1 MTNSADLYLEICSL
15 AKTPQAYFFMKNR
28 KNFYLQIVTTIF
40 FELTT
45 AKNSPLIS
53 KFCASN
59 GINFVGKNFK
69 IDSVSEKFI
78 FSTSYDMH
86 CIIFGL
92 HLAISENLETAA
104 QFFEQCK
111 EKIFRGTFLTSE
123 DFLKLADCLKIIDSQ
138 LGKFFSAPET
148 IPPQKISD
156 EEEKI
161 FLQSLNNISENRK
174 NNDEKIID
182 EIKKIQLSMQAEAE
196 TIQKSLKQISDLR
209 DEIDFRGMDE
219 PIRQMIQLYYKLSEN
234 LKRHPQADEKKGY
247 DALIKRCNSFLKYIT
262 QSLAMLGVEIIND
275 TGKIFDPDKNKISDD
290 AENPLDATV
299 TKILKAGFIY
309 KGKVLEKAEV
319 EISKPEKI
327 SAANINYF
335 FGGKNFS

>member
-1 MTNSADLYLEICSL
+1 MVNSAALYSETCSQ
-15 AKTPQAYFFMKNR
+15 AKFQPAYFFLKNA
-28 KNFYLQIVTTIF
+28 KNFYLQIVTTTF

-59 GINFVGKNFK
+59 GINFVGKNFQ
-69 IDSVSEKFI
+69 IDSAAENFI

-86 CIIFGL
+86 GIIFGL
-92 HLAISENLETAA
+92 HLAISENLDTSA

-111 EKIFRGTFLTSE
+111 EKIFRGNFLTSE
-123 DFLKLADCLKIIDSQ
+123 DFLKLTDYLQMIDNQLEKFSSATKIIS
-138 LGKFFSAPET
+138 
-148 IPPQKISD
+148 PQKNLD
-156 EEEKI
+156 GEEKN
-161 FLQSLNNISENRK
+161 LQQVLNSIAQNRK
-174 NNDEKIID
+174 SDDEKIID
-182 EIKKIQLSMQAEAE
+182 EIKKIQLNMQAEVE
-196 TIQKSLKQISDLR
+196 TIQKSLKQISALR

-234 LKRHPQADEKKGY
+234 LKRHPQIDEKKGY
-247 DALIKRCNSFLKYIT
+247 DALIKRCNSFLKYLT

-290 AENPLDATV
+290 IENPLEATV

-309 KGKVLEKAEV
+309 KGKVIEKAEV
-319 EISKPEKI
+319 EV
-327 SAANINYF
+327 SAPVKTFSSTKNYF
-335 FGGKNFS
+335 FGG

>member
-1 MTNSADLYLEICSL
+1 MSNSAALYLETCNR
-15 AKTPQAYFFMKNR
+15 AKNSSAYFFWKDA

-53 KFCASN
+53 NFCASN

-69 IDSVSEKFI
+69 IDSSAEKFN
-78 FSTSYDMH
+78 FSTSYDMY
-86 CIIFGL
+86 CVIFGL

-111 EKIFRGTFLTSE
+111 EKIFRGNFLASE
-123 DFLKLADCLKIIDSQ
+123 EFLKLADCLKMIDNQ
-138 LGKFFSAPET
+138 LEKLSATQEI
-148 IPPQKISD
+148 IPPPKISD
-156 EEEKI
+156 DEEKI
-161 FLQSLNNISENRK
+161 FQNTLDDIAKNRK
-174 NNDEKIID
+174 SDDEKIID
-182 EIKKIQLSMQAEAE
+182 EIKKIQLSMQAEVE

-219 PIRQMIQLYYKLSEN
+219 PIRQLIQLYYKLSEN

-262 QSLAMLGVEIIND
+262 QSLAMLGVEMIDD
-275 TGKIFDPDKNKISDD
+275 TGKIFDPDKNKTSDD

-309 KGKVLEKAEV
+309 KGKVIEKAEV
-319 EISKPEKI
+319 EISAPAKTF
-327 SAANINYF
+327 STTNYF
-335 FGGKNFS
+335 SGGKFFS